1 MRTTP
6 QLTESAVDSAEVA
19 WLVSKRAA
27 AIRSRDAEYLASRYA
42 PDAVTFGVAPPLSP
56 FAGEARRVAWIRAWF
71 RRFPDPI
78 DHRVLDLT
86 VSVAGDFAFC
96 RSLDALVVGPPSRRR
111 AVRFETVVGLRRVD
125 GVWLV
130 ECERVGPATE
140 AAGATSARARR
151 RWLWRSCRR
160 PR

>member
-1 MRTTP
+1 MRTTL

-56 FAGEARRVAWIRAWF
+56 FAGEARRVAWIRAWL

-111 AVRFETVVGLRRVD
+111 AVRFETVLGLRRVG

-130 ECERVGPATE
+130 EAERVTPSHSTASRGLRF
-140 AAGATSARARR
+140 G
-151 RWLWRSCRR
+151 
-160 PR
+160 